1 MSNFKSGSGNLDF
14 GGGDEDDE
22 SEDTESEAT
31 QSPDKEHEDTES
43 ESSEQLDSSISDSV
57 SSDAEST
64 SGQPASDRRSVGEST
79 VADSSSEE
87 YPYFVRRN
95 NVGDE
100 RDTRLEIHV
109 RDKVAEQEAKFRNE
123 VAEHLG
129 ASEISKT
136 DAREFALLAA
146 FHHPERVA
154 ELMEDEGFGTLS

>member
-14 GGGDEDDE
+14 GGSDKTDEEDE
-22 SEDTESEAT
+22 TPAEKTENQAKEEKPESKPEEQTTPTTST
-31 QSPDKEHEDTES
+31 QGSAEGS
-43 ESSEQLDSSISDSV
+43 AVGSS
-57 SSDAEST
+57 T
-64 SGQPASDRRSVGEST
+64 
-79 VADSSSEE
+79 EE

-109 RDKVAEQEAKFRNE
+109 RDKIADQEGEFRNKLANQLGVNE
-123 VAEHLG
+123 V
-129 ASEISKT
+129 SKT

-154 ELMEDEGFGTLS
+154 ELMQDEGFGTFG